1 MQNDIQLVM
10 LGGESGDR
18 VSNFIRNN
26 LPNGDPLFAALCE
39 RMKPEQYE
47 GSQFECT
54 MDFLYSVCVNPT
66 SSTGI
71 EPYSFAM
78 MQNGRYLAISLGTR
92 ETYPKDYDFRDMA
105 GIRGRHASSYFHL
118 LNKAEEAIGEK
129 TEGKLNGKRIHNC
142 RLWLVDEEYRN
153 KGIGSF
159 LLTNTIQ
166 LAHKDS
172 CDAVLFSATG
182 ASAKRVAQK
191 LKLTA
196 QLTIA
201 PSDEDE
207 MFQAVNDDLHCYLV
221 LFKPL

>member
-1 MQNDIQLVM
+1 MQNVQLVM

-26 LPNGDPLFAALCE
+26 LPGDPLFAALCE
-39 RMKPEQYE
+39 KLKPEQYE

-66 SSTGI
+66 SSAGI
-71 EPYSFAM
+71 EPYSFAV

-118 LNKAEEAIGEK
+118 LNKAEDGIDKK
-129 TEGKLNGKRIHNC
+129 TEGKLKGKKVHNC
-142 RLWLVDEEYRN
+142 RLWLVDAEYRN

-166 LAHKDS
+166 LAHKDA

-191 LKLTA
+191 LKVTS
-196 QLTIA
+196 QLSFA
-201 PSDEDE
+201 PSDDDE
-207 MFQAVNDDLHCYLV
+207 MFQTVVEHLHCYLV

>member
-66 SSTGI
+66 SSAGI

-105 GIRGRHASSYFHL
+105 LEVAMQVATFTCWTRP
-118 LNKAEEAIGEK
+118 K
-129 TEGKLNGKRIHNC
+129 KR
-142 RLWLVDEEYRN
+142 
-153 KGIGSF
+153 
-159 LLTNTIQ
+159 
-166 LAHKDS
+166 LARKQRES
-172 CDAVLFSATG
+172 
-182 ASAKRVAQK
+182 
-191 LKLTA
+191 
-196 QLTIA
+196 
-201 PSDEDE
+201 
-207 MFQAVNDDLHCYLV
+207 
-221 LFKPL
+221 